1 MSEFERFDSYQV
13 LLTKLENEKT
23 SLCQEINDK
32 RVRAEQ
38 LTIICSDLRDAID
51 FEHRLYKSTER
62 KSEPEEAHA

>member
-1 MSEFERFDSYQV
+1 MMSEFERFDSYQV

-51 FEHRLYKSTER
+51 FEHRLYTSVAR
-62 KSEPEEAHA
+62 KFEPEAHV